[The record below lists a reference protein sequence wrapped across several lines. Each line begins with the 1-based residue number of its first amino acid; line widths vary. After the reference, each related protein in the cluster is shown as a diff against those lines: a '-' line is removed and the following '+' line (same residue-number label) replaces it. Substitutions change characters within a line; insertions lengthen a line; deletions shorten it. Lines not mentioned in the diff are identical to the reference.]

1 MRWTTTGA
9 MTQGEGQVM
18 GMEVVVGGEAMGHLA
33 SVSAGG
39 NQSSIQTLQYVS
51 VGITSQE
58 PHASNLGRVHH

>member
-1 MRWTTTGA
+1 MA
-9 MTQGEGQVM
+9 QGERQVM
-18 GMEVVVGGEAMGHLA
+18 GMEVVVGGKAMGQLA

-51 VGITSQE
+51 AGITSQQ